1 MNYSYP
7 AEDFLLVGKVAKAH
21 GMRGEVKIFP
31 FSGQP
36 ENIRQY
42 TEIVLVGD
50 KGRLSP
56 PLAVVSCRI
65 QGKIVIAALDGV
77 NNRDKAEH
85 VEGMGVLLARK
96 NLPDLAENEFY
107 WHQYI
112 GKLVRNQKEEKIG
125 KIKSVFS
132 NGMQDIMV
140 IISGHREILV
150 PISKTVVV
158 RETDDEI
165 IIDPPP
171 GLLEL
176 YTRDGSIRDEQN
188 PG

>member
-7 AEDFLLVGKVAKAH
+7 AEDFLLVGKIAKAH

-36 ENIRQY
+36 ENIAKYR
-42 TEIVLVGD
+42 ELVLVGTR
-50 KGRLSP
+50 GELSP
-56 PLAVVSCRI
+56 PLAVLSCRT
-65 QGKIVIAALDGV
+65 QGKMVIATLDSISS
-77 NNRDKAEH
+77 RDEAEH

-96 NLPDLAENEFY
+96 DLPKLAENEFY

-112 GKLVRNQKEEKIG
+112 GKKVRDMKKETIG
-125 KIKSVFS
+125 EIITVFS

-140 IISGHREILV
+140 IDSGSREILV
-150 PISKTVVV
+150 PISKNIVVK
-158 RETDDEI
+158 ETGDEI

-176 YTRDGSIRDEQN
+176 YTGGGERDEQN